1 MDNILL
7 LKLKSP
13 YDYIQYN
20 CFHGQM
26 VGQKMFMFKMS
37 LYGLASAVDL
47 MKRMQPSG
55 DLQNCWLMFDLV
67 KCV

>member
-1 MDNILL
+1 
-7 LKLKSP
+7 
-13 YDYIQYN
+13 
-20 CFHGQM
+20 M

-37 LYGLASAVDL
+37 LYGLATAVDL